1 MKVDLLLGMDVF
13 FHGSVVIQMLLMDI
27 QKDCNVRRHMDIFQ
41 LMAGQLTH
49 NACARRDLFQNI
61 KKRNT
66 DITGKN
72 RVHTAFLQNMIKQ
85 GRGGTLS
92 FGTGDPDD
100 LFPVS
105 FKEHFGLGSDQTGV
119 FISSFWKYDSR
130 TFEDHIII
138 L

>member
-41 LMAGQLTH
+41 LMAGQLTRIV
-49 NACARRDLFQNI
+49 CARRE
-61 KKRNT
+61 RNT
-66 DITGKN
+66 DITGKD

-92 FGTGDPDD
+92 FGTSDSDD